1 MKYPIL
7 PSMKYPV
14 LPKELLDKILDLLDK
29 NKISSIKI
37 MHLFDEALVIM
48 EQSGN
53 AYHNEKHIIH
63 FLKVLFKF
71 IEENNASDYVQ
82 IKPDEQLALVIAAFY
97 HDIIYD
103 PQKHDNEI
111 KSIEYMF
118 EALGNIKQDDRCS
131 IDNFKW
137 YLDMAKILIEA
148 TTYKK
153 PYDELTT
160 LQQVFCDCD
169 LAIFKETE
177 QANQKFE
184 DAIFDEYQFVDL
196 GDYIKGRET
205 VLHKL
210 YELDYLKN
218 MPWFNIS
225 YFKHKQYRIGL
236 YIGSFNPWHIGHEY
250 VLNKAE
256 ELFDKIIIGV
266 GANDKDKL
274 DLNNLPHKNQKIK
287 FDVLTK
293 YLDTLNYKV
302 TIIRGL
308 RNATDLIYEQNYA
321 ETINDIRPLQN
332 FVYLNTKQEYAHVSS
347 SMIRHIHKI
356 YDGDTSYYEKYLPKR
371 K

>member
-1 MKYPIL
+1 MKNPIL
-7 PSMKYPV
+7 PAMNYP
-14 LPKELLDKILDLLDK
+14 LLSKELLDKILDVLDK
-29 NKISSIKI
+29 NKINPIKI

-48 EQSGN
+48 ENSGN
-53 AYHNEKHIIH
+53 AYHNENHIRYVLTKI
-63 FLKVLFKF
+63 FELDKNIKLKN
-71 IEENNASDYVQ
+71 EEY
-82 IKPDEQLALVIAAFY
+82 LALVIAAFY

-111 KSIEYMF
+111 KSIEYMYD
-118 EALGNIKQDDRCS
+118 ALKFVMRLHNEQVS
-131 IDNFKW
+131 DNFNAI
-137 YLDMAKILIEA
+137 LDLAKTLIEA

-153 PYDELTT
+153 PWYQLTE
-160 LQQVFCDCD
+160 LQQFFCDCD
-169 LAIFKETE
+169 LAIFSDSED
-177 QANQKFE
+177 ANQRFE
-184 DAIFDEYQFVDL
+184 DAVFDEYQFVDL

-210 YELDYLKN
+210 YELGYLKH

-256 ELFDKIIIGV
+256 ELFDKVIIGI
-266 GANDKDKL
+266 GANNKEKL
-274 DLNNLPHKNQKIK
+274 SFGNLPHKNQKIN
-287 FDVLTK
+287 FEVLTK

-302 TIIRGL
+302 TLIRGL

-321 ETINDIRPLQN
+321 ETINDIKPRQN
-332 FVYLNTKQEYAHVSS
+332 FVYINTKQEYAHISS
-347 SMIRHIHKI
+347 SMIREMYKI
-356 YDGDTSYYEKYLPKR
+356 YDGDMSYIQKYLSK